1 LACDE
6 RKLTIRRCADGLVV
20 ETTKWEWWNAEEEL
34 DRRIKQDDSDQ
45 REGG

>member
-1 LACDE
+1 LVFKVVADAS
-6 RKLTIRRCADGLVV
+6 RCADGLVV

-34 DRRIKQDDSDQ
+34 DRRIKQETDS